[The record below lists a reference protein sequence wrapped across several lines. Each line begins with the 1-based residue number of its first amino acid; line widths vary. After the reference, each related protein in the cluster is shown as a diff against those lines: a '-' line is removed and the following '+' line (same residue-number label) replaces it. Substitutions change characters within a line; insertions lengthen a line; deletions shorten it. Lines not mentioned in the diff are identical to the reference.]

1 MKVYEK
7 VKCNEINSLGVL
19 FHTLS
24 YTFIHFSYGRA
35 KVYEMYERSIRLS
48 YIHTAPEFESQSRR
62 RLRCRLAV

>member
-7 VKCNEINSLGVL
+7 CECNEINGLGVL

-24 YTFIHFSYGRA
+24 YGFIHFSYGRA

-48 YIHTAPEFESQSRR
+48 YIHTAPEFESQKGGD
-62 RLRCRLAV
+62 